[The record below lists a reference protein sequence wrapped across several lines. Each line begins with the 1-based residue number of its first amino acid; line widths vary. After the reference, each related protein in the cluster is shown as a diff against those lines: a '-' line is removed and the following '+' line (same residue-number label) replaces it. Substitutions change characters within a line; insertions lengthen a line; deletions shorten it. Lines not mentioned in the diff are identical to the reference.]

1 MESLAIKKCIDISC
15 IEKKDINNNP
25 YSFNWKTSLVSFKD
39 NLIYNYFRF
48 NSKFDL
54 PPTKVQLYNK
64 IFNISK
70 QEEIQKFN
78 NKFSK
83 IIYVSYRSRFKPQIN
98 VKNNKE
104 YTSDCGWGCMIR
116 SSQMILC
123 RAIYKIFKYKYKSEK
138 NLIYH
143 VIPFVMDKN
152 LDLVKY
158 KYLGFDNYINKLKEF
173 GKKDI
178 VQIDPPFSIHKIVIL
193 GESFGRASG
202 EWFSDFELPKIY
214 NIINTTFSIIP
225 DLSIIHYNSFIELNT
240 ILEKCFKVDDS
251 ENKENNII
259 NDKENNN
266 VFNFEGKNYLMEK
279 MGLIFVSV
287 RLGLDNIT
295 PEYFPS
301 IFKLFSCKE
310 CLGFIGGK
318 KWTNSASYFFGYYE
332 NFLLYLDP
340 HFNNQSIDHLDN
352 DNINTYTN
360 KIIYKIDI
368 KTLKAGFTIG
378 FLFRNL
384 KEFNELLVFFKEQQ
398 KLENPCFAYSDGKV
412 KDEII
417 KDQINEISEKDDF

>member
-1 MESLAIKKCIDISC
+1 M
-15 IEKKDINNNP
+15 
-25 YSFNWKTSLVSFKD
+25 
-39 NLIYNYFRF
+39 
-48 NSKFDL
+48 
-54 PPTKVQLYNK
+54 
-64 IFNISK
+64 
-70 QEEIQKFN
+70 
-78 NKFSK
+78 
-83 IIYVSYRSRFKPQIN
+83 
-98 VKNNKE
+98 
-104 YTSDCGWGCMIR
+104 
-116 SSQMILC
+116 
-123 RAIYKIFKYKYKSEK
+123 
-138 NLIYH
+138 
-143 VIPFVMDKN
+143 
-152 LDLVKY
+152 
-158 KYLGFDNYINKLKEF
+158 
-173 GKKDI
+173 
-178 VQIDPPFSIHKIVIL
+178 
-193 GESFGRASG
+193 
-202 EWFSDFELPKIY
+202 
-214 NIINTTFSIIP
+214 
-225 DLSIIHYNSFIELNT
+225 NT
-240 ILEKCFKVDDS
+240 ILEKCFKVDVS

-259 NDKENNN
+259 NDKENNNN

-352 DNINTYTN
+352 DNIYTYTN

-378 FLFRNL
+378 FLFRNM

>member
-25 YSFNWKTSLVSFKD
+25 YSFNWKTSLASFKD

-64 IFNISK
+64 IFNTSK

-158 KYLGFDNYINKLKEF
+158 KYLGFDSYINKLKEF

-225 DLSIIHYNSFIELNT
+225 DLSIIHYNSFIELKT

-259 NDKENNN
+259 NDKENNNN

-352 DNINTYTN
+352 DNIYTYTN
-360 KIIYKIDI
+360 KIIENIN
-368 KTLKAGFTIG
+368 TII
-378 FLFRNL
+378 
-384 KEFNELLVFFKEQQ
+384 
-398 KLENPCFAYSDGKV
+398 Y
-412 KDEII
+412 
-417 KDQINEISEKDDF
+417 

>member
-1 MESLAIKKCIDISC
+1 
-15 IEKKDINNNP
+15 
-25 YSFNWKTSLVSFKD
+25 
-39 NLIYNYFRF
+39 
-48 NSKFDL
+48 
-54 PPTKVQLYNK
+54 
-64 IFNISK
+64 
-70 QEEIQKFN
+70 
-78 NKFSK
+78 
-83 IIYVSYRSRFKPQIN
+83 
-98 VKNNKE
+98 
-104 YTSDCGWGCMIR
+104 
-116 SSQMILC
+116 MILC
-123 RAIYKIFKYKYKSEK
+123 RAIYKIFKYKYKYEK

-158 KYLGFDNYINKLKEF
+158 KYLGFDSYINKLKEF

-251 ENKENNII
+251 ENKGNNII

-352 DNINTYTN
+352 DNIYTYTN

-378 FLFRNL
+378 FLFRNM